1 MRQRPNIW
9 KHFFTQQ
16 GAFNNVFTVSMVFR
30 FMNSSHEWADY
41 AAVFLWSAVI
51 QCVNNGSDNL
61 IMVHW

>member
-16 GAFNNVFTVSMVFR
+16 GAFNNVFRCYGFR

-41 AAVFLWSAVI
+41 AAVFLRSAVI
-51 QCVNNGSDNL
+51 QCVNNGNDNL
-61 IMVHW
+61 IMVH